1 VRTPR
6 STGGLALRAALATL
20 YFAAVFFVALPAWI
34 LTWAGMAPP
43 GGLPRALG
51 GTAIALA
58 SAAVL
63 WLVAVF
69 VLRGRGTHVPL
80 DPPRYLIAAGAYR
93 WTRNPMYL
101 LYVAILL
108 GEALW
113 FGSWALTGYALV
125 FWLVFHAY
133 VVKREEPLLRR
144 RFGRDYETYCRTVP
158 RWLSPTRAG
167 TALSDRRRD
176 AASR

>member
-1 VRTPR
+1 MRTPG

-34 LTWAGMAPP
+34 LAWTDTAPP
-43 GGLPRALG
+43 GSLPRALG

-69 VLRGRGTHVPL
+69 VVRGRGTHVPL
-80 DPPRYLIAAGAYR
+80 DPPRHLIAAGAYR

-113 FGSWALTGYALV
+113 FGAWALAIYALV
-125 FWLVFHAY
+125 FWLVFHLY
-133 VVKREEPLLRR
+133 VVGREEPLLRR
-144 RFGRDYETYCRTVP
+144 RFGSDYEAYCRSVP
-158 RWLSPTRAG
+158 RWLPTARAG
-167 TALSDRRRD
+167 AALSGRRGD